1 MTRAELAAAVQNA
14 APIRWQAQAGI
25 QILVWRRRDPG
36 RWLTTQALG
45 RRFHAARMEVWP
57 TRRASGGVVLPL
69 FVPAVDIPALLAWC
83 ARHPDRDHPRIVAV
97 GSLGQPSAGPPP
109 APSGVRT

>member
-36 RWLTTQALG
+36 RLTTQALG
-45 RRFHAARMEVWP
+45 RRFHATRMDVWP
-57 TRRASGGVVLPL
+57 RRASGGVVLPL

-83 ARHPDRDHPRIVAV
+83 ARLPNRDHPRIVAV
-97 GSLGQPSAGPPP
+97 GGLEQPSAGPPP
-109 APSGVRT
+109 APSGART